1 MENYV
6 VYVNN
11 IGFFESMGHIYGI
24 TYTKEIDRAFQMGIK
39 SARDIVK
46 SFDNSGED
54 CYILKV
60 IE

>member
-6 VYVNN
+6 IYVNN
-11 IGFFESMGHIYGI
+11 VGFFESMGHNGI

-46 SFDNSGED
+46 SFENSGED
-54 CYILKV
+54 CCILKV

>member
-6 VYVNN
+6 IYVNN
-11 IGFFESMGHIYGI
+11 VGFFESMGHNGI
-24 TYTKEIDRAFQMGIK
+24 TFTKDIYMAFQMGIK

-46 SFDNSGED
+46 SFENSGED
-54 CYILKV
+54 CSILKV